1 MARTSK
7 RYESGKGGIM
17 KELAMR
23 GTRIGALSF
32 EDDRHIEPAERL
44 IARYRCADGH
54 ELVVPFSVE
63 AEDIPV
69 SWTCRCGLEAQAVD
83 RLAAMVDPEEKVERP
98 VRTHWDMLMERRT
111 IADLE
116 VLLAE
121 RLALLHDAPLQK
133 SA

>member
-1 MARTSK
+1 
-7 RYESGKGGIM
+7 M

-44 IARYRCADGH
+44 MARYRCPDGH
-54 ELVVPFSVE
+54 EVVIPFSVE
-63 AEDIPV
+63 AEDIPIT
-69 SWTCRCGLEAQAVD
+69 WTCRCGREAESVV
-83 RLAAMVDPEEKVERP
+83 RLPAMVEPVEKVERP
-98 VRTHWDMLMERRT
+98 VRTHWDMLLERRT
-111 IADLE
+111 RDELE

-121 RLALLHDAPLQK
+121 RIALLHDAPLKK

>member
-1 MARTSK
+1 
-7 RYESGKGGIM
+7 M

-32 EDDRHIEPAERL
+32 EDDRHVEPAERL
-44 IARYRCADGH
+44 VARYRCPEGH
-54 ELVVPFSVE
+54 EVVIPFSVE
-63 AEDIPV
+63 AEEIPMTW
-69 SWTCRCGLEAQAVD
+69 SCRCGLEAESVV
-83 RLAAMVDPEEKVERP
+83 RLPAMVEPAEKIERP
-98 VRTHWDMLMERRT
+98 VRTHWDMLLERRT

-121 RLALLHDAPLQK
+121 RLALLHDVSLKK